1 MTIKLNKHDYAIL
14 QIERIVFTLIS
25 LLWFRNVKD
34 TIVPIVLQTFLT
46 VKLSKEDLYGIC
58 SIPHAAQ
65 RCSKN
70 ALKKKLYDGLAK

>member
-1 MTIKLNKHDYAIL
+1 MILIINIVTIKLNKHDYAIL

-65 RCSKN
+65 RCFKN
-70 ALKKKLYDGLAK
+70 AF

>member
-1 MTIKLNKHDYAIL
+1 VTIKLSKHDYAIL
-14 QIERIVFTLIS
+14 QIERIVSTLIS
-25 LLWFRNVKD
+25 LLWFRNLKY

-65 RCSKN
+65 RCFKN
-70 ALKKKLYDGLAK
+70 AL

>member
-65 RCSKN
+65 PCFKN
-70 ALKKKLYDGLAK
+70 AL